1 MGHLSWSRWIQCYN
15 HVDLGPK
22 SQSAKTQ
29 KTKAVHVADQLMGL
43 WRAMCL
49 GKEGVHMCSGANL
62 ELSLEHSEGRARG
75 LPPRAPRHSPPGRR
89 GEETGLRAGNEAE
102 AGRGRSGSQGAVSEA
117 GAPSDSELPGQG
129 GALLVGQLLHVQ
141 GHGAR
146 LIAKLVVL
154 RDVHVTFRVPC
165 VIGHPDC
172 DRGTCDGHLR
182 ATVDGQGG
190 EKEREETHAHESGF
204 RSPRSTGCPGA
215 SPGGHEEWACTREGV
230 LAGRGPQTA
239 CPRGLCAV
247 EGG

>member
-62 ELSLEHSEGRARG
+62 ELSLEHS
-75 LPPRAPRHSPPGRR
+75 
-89 GEETGLRAGNEAE
+89 RAGPGASHPEHPDTHLLGGAERRLGCGREMKLKQGEGGAE
-102 AGRGRSGSQGAVSEA
+102 AREQCQR